1 MLGMSPEHIFGIDRT
16 QWGRWHLD
24 DGDLVFHGAP
34 EHPGLDYVI
43 KVETLAAPQGV
54 WAWIR
59 QLEEKSWCTEQD
71 LGHFVHAAFAL
82 MRHQGVLGKVPA
94 PPPIMTPWHSDW
106 ADFLHELR
114 EDLGLTHDENDQTVA
129 EECGH
134 DPECPKAV
142 DHMRK
147 LDFDNAAIERS
158 LAYFREHGGTC
169 DCKIFLNVEASL
181 GK

>member
-1 MLGMSPEHIFGIDRT
+1 
-16 QWGRWHLD
+16 
-24 DGDLVFHGAP
+24 
-34 EHPGLDYVI
+34 
-43 KVETLAAPQGV
+43 
-54 WAWIR
+54 
-59 QLEEKSWCTEQD
+59 
-71 LGHFVHAAFAL
+71 
-82 MRHQGVLGKVPA
+82 
-94 PPPIMTPWHSDW
+94 MTPWHSDW
-106 ADFLHELR
+106 ADLLHELR
-114 EDLGLTHDENDQTVA
+114 EELGLTHDENDQTVA

-169 DCKIFLNVEASL
+169 NCKILLNVEASL